1 MSSYLALE
9 TATDY
14 GSVAVGEPGAVVA
27 EVLVSD
33 RRHATAIVP
42 AIVQVMNLA
51 GVEYG
56 DLSGIIL
63 GDGPG
68 SFTGLRIG
76 FATAAGILSEHDDLD
91 LHVTSSLLATAW
103 RFNFVKPGP
112 VVALYDALRGEVFA
126 AVYRFQQAEV
136 VTELAPRLTTVT
148 QLTELAG
155 VAPTLAVGNGALVND
170 AVMRRWTG
178 SDPVGPPAAIPR
190 AGALLELLAVEG
202 ATKMVD
208 DTSSLEPEYGRLAEA
223 QVRWEKQH
231 GRELKRQ
238 I

>member
-1 MSSYLALE
+1 VSKYLALE

-14 GSVAVGEPGAVVA
+14 GSVAVGEPGAVAA
-27 EVLVSD
+27 EVVVSD

-42 AIVQVMNLA
+42 AIEQALNFA
-51 GVEYG
+51 GIEYG

-76 FATAAGILSEHDDLD
+76 FATAAGILSEHDDLT
-91 LHVTSSLLATAW
+91 LHTTSSLLATAW
-103 RFNFVKPGP
+103 RFSFVKPGP
-112 VVALYDALRGEVFA
+112 VAALYDALRGEVFA
-126 AVYRFQQAEV
+126 AVYRFSHAAV
-136 VTELAPRLTTVT
+136 VTELAPCLTTVT

-155 VAPTLAVGNGALVND
+155 VVPTLAVGNGALVND

-178 SDPVGPPAAIPR
+178 SAPVGPPAAIPR

-202 ATKMVD
+202 ATNMVD
-208 DTSSLEPEYGRLAEA
+208 DLASLEPEYGRLAEA
-223 QVRWEKQH
+223 QVRWEKKH
-231 GRELKRQ
+231 GRELKR
-238 I
+238 

>member
-1 MSSYLALE
+1 MSRYLALE
-9 TATDY
+9 TATDF
-14 GSVAVGEPGAVVA
+14 GSVAVGEPGAVAAEVVVA
-27 EVLVSD
+27 E

-42 AIVQVMNLA
+42 AIEQVMNLA

-56 DLSGIIL
+56 ELSGIIL

-76 FATAAGILSEHDDLD
+76 FATAAGILSEHDDLT
-91 LHVTSSLLATAW
+91 LHVTPSLLITAW

-112 VVALYDALRGEVFA
+112 VAALYDALRGEVFA
-126 AVYRFQQAEV
+126 AVYRFSHAAV

-155 VAPTLAVGNGALVND
+155 VVPTLAVGNGALVND
-170 AVMRRWTG
+170 AVIRRWTG
-178 SDPVGPPAAIPR
+178 NDPVGPPAAIPR

-208 DTSSLEPEYGRLAEA
+208 DLALLEPEYGRLAEA
-223 QVRWEKQH
+223 QVRWEKRH
-231 GRELKRQ
+231 GRELKRP